1 MCIRDSTEVGLRAL
15 RARDGDQAEQL
26 AVHDPLPSQVGV
38 TAHHRNQSRE
48 VDAHVEDAG
57 DVQRAVVLPDL
68 GGHPGSLP
76 LEPEPASDVRHE
88 RPVTRPVQHTHRTQI
103 APHRGGQLSE
113 LILGYRLGIV
123 ASHSQS
129 RLTNLV
135 GQPPVHLVAMPEHA
149 HSLCRGAASSS
160 ATGMA
165 TLSWSSARYGR
176 KTTRSQSQN
185 PESCWTRPNIAASRR
200 TSWSKN
206 TS

>member
-68 GGHPGSLP
+68 
-76 LEPEPASDVRHE
+76 
-88 RPVTRPVQHTHRTQI
+88 
-103 APHRGGQLSE
+103 GGQLSE

-185 PESCWTRPNIAASRR
+185 PVSCGTRPNIAASRR